1 MSKDPAIGKRANAT
15 PDTGLSTDKEG
26 SLFDVTEWRQLQG
39 LHGTTNELLRDVVQE
54 LRTLNLK
61 IDEALS
67 CK

>member
-1 MSKDPAIGKRANAT
+1 MNDPAIGDRPN
-15 PDTGLSTDKEG
+15 PSPNTGLSTDSDG
-26 SLFDVTEWRQLQG
+26 NLFDVTEWRQLQG
-39 LHGTTNELLRDVVQE
+39 LHGTTNELLRDVIQE